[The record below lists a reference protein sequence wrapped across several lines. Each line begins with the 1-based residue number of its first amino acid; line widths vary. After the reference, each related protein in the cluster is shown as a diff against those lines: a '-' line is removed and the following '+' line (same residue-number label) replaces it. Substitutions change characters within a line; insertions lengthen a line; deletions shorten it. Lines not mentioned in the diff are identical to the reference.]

1 MHDARLSPYEKAL
14 GLAVLAYL
22 AIQTIGALVTAFDL
36 LTLCVCLL
44 ACAGMGWIL
53 LQIWLCPNLVQPD
66 DEQV

>member
-1 MHDARLSPYEKAL
+1 MHDAHLSPYEKAL
-14 GLAVLAYL
+14 SLAVLVFL
-22 AIQTIGALVTAFDL
+22 IVQTIGALMTAFDL

-44 ACAGMGWIL
+44 ACAGLGWIL

>member
-14 GLAVLAYL
+14 SLAVLAFL
-22 AIQTIGALVTAFDL
+22 IVQTIGALMNAFDL
-36 LTLCVCLL
+36 LTLFVCLL
-44 ACAGMGWIL
+44 ACAGLGWIL

>member
-1 MHDARLSPYEKAL
+1 MHDAHLSPYEKAL
-14 GLAVLAYL
+14 SLAVLAYL

>member
-14 GLAVLAYL
+14 SLAVLVFL
-22 AIQTIGALVTAFDL
+22 IVQTIGALMSAFDL